1 MYNNS
6 IIKIESHDSAQ
17 SHGFQNLHKSEY
29 VVINMNVRLMTINDY
44 EKVYELWLSCAG
56 MGLNNL
62 DDSKEGIEKFL
73 NRNPETCF
81 VAETEQ
87 RIIGVII
94 AGNDGRRGYIYHT
107 AVNPDYRHQGIAT
120 KLVNE
125 AMRAL
130 KALGINKTALVVFS
144 KNTDGNAFWE
154 KSGFSSR
161 EDLIYRN
168 KTITEMIRIDT

>member
-1 MYNNS
+1 M
-6 IIKIESHDSAQ
+6 KIR
-17 SHGFQNLHKSEY
+17 
-29 VVINMNVRLMTINDY
+29 VMNISDY
-44 EKVYELWLSCAG
+44 EQVYQLWLSCTG

-62 DDSKEGIEKFL
+62 DDSKEGIARFL

-81 VAETEQ
+81 VAEIEQ
-87 RIIGVII
+87 TIIGVII

-120 KLVNE
+120 KLVNQVME
-125 AMRAL
+125 
-130 KALGINKTALVVFS
+130 ALGIHKTALVVFS
-144 KNTDGNAFWE
+144 KNADGNAFWE
-154 KSGFSSR
+154 KSGFIPR